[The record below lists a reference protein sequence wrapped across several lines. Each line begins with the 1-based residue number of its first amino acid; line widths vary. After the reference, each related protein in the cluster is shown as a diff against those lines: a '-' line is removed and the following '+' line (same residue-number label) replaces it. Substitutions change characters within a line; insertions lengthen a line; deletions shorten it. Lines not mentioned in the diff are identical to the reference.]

1 MIECEQGE
9 NLIVSAASDPLAHL
23 LAGEGQ
29 GKAATQIGF
38 GISATEASE
47 GDTALVGAYVKPLT
61 GHDYPAAG
69 RVRFR
74 WALGSAEANGKQIRE
89 FGLLAS
95 DGTLIAR
102 KVRPAGHDREEH
114 GPESDRDLDDYFLG
128 SESMA
133 DLTET
138 SEWPTGIYQLE
149 INDPVQGRIGRSE
162 QHPGQATGQSHPVLE
177 GPGRGPR
184 HAD

>member
-1 MIECEQGE
+1 MIVEDRILHPRGEFALKVFDRGQLIECHQGN
-9 NLIVSAASDPLAHL
+9 NLIVSAASDPLARL

-47 GDTALVGAYVKPLT
+47 DDTALVGAYIKPLA

-89 FGLLAS
+89 FGLLAA

-102 KVRPAGHDREEH
+102 KVRPSGAMIEK
-114 GPESDRDLDDYFLG
+114 STDL
-128 SESMA
+128 S
-133 DLTET
+133 LTGT
-138 SEWPTGIYQLE
+138 WTI
-149 INDPVQGRIGRSE
+149 IF
-162 QHPGQATGQSHPVLE
+162 
-177 GPGRGPR
+177 
-184 HAD
+184 